1 MTLPGTGL
9 RARVVGLER
18 SLWACL
24 LTAALAT
31 LRRAVGC
38 GAGGSAPGAPARA
51 RERERAYA
59 AASGGGGA
67 EPLYRY
73 MHEADASTGLGWPTL
88 AALVGAA
95 VLGVRSGLAAAC
107 PAGPGCAPA
116 AAVLA
121 LAGCVLFA
129 CNERR
134 EAAKLRSEAAAAD
147 PDSRFLAVGDGRV
160 VLHYKQWPPQPRGER
175 RAWPRRVV
183 SMVHGFGANTYSYEC
198 DPALFGGLG
207 TALGADCATVHDLP
221 GFGLTSRGD
230 RLSDY
235 SMLAGGRALGELA
248 AHAGAGAGAGAPHA
262 QQRVVVAHSMG
273 ALSAVLMLALDLGR
287 ADAVVL
293 VAPALWAD
301 DREPG
306 PRFVALPLRL
316 LGALASA
323 TLETAAHAVA
333 WLAQPLLRLLLH
345 QLVRRQKFWSA
356 ALRTLVFH
364 ESPWMV
370 DQHRVDGY
378 RRMRAVTGWD
388 DGLVRMLRGVV
399 SWRGPAAAFAQN
411 VADARRSVSA
421 ISVACA
427 LRVLV
432 QAGLPVL
439 VVHGGADR
447 IVQCSNSRALKRMTP
462 GLELVELAGVGH
474 CVHEERPEE
483 FAAIAAAFV
492 RRALDGGRV

>member
-1 MTLPGTGL
+1 MAPSGGEDLLMALPGTGL
-9 RARVVGLER
+9 RTRVVGLER

-24 LTAALAT
+24 LTASLAA
-31 LRRAVGC
+31 LRRAVCC

-51 RERERAYA
+51 RERAY
-59 AASGGGGA
+59 ASGGDSA

-95 VLGVRSGLAAAC
+95 VLGVRSFLAAAC

-121 LAGCVLFA
+121 LAGGALFA
-129 CNERR
+129 YNEQI
-134 EAAKLRSEAAAAD
+134 EANKLRSEAAAAD
-147 PDSRFLAVGDGRV
+147 PDSRFLVVGDGRV
-160 VLHYKQWPPQPRGER
+160 VLHYKQWSPQPRG
-175 RAWPRRVV
+175 WPRRVV

-207 TALGADCATVHDLP
+207 TALGADCATVHDAP

-316 LGALASA
+316 LRALAA
-323 TLETAAHAVA
+323 TALETLAYAVA
-333 WLAQPLLRLLLH
+333 WLAQPLLFLVLH
-345 QLVRRQKFWSA
+345 QLVRREPFWNA
-356 ALRTLVFH
+356 ALLALVFH

-411 VADARRSVSA
+411 VADARRPVSA

-432 QAGLPVL
+432 QGGLPVL
-439 VVHGGADR
+439 VVHGSADR
-447 IVQCSNSRALKRMTP
+447 IVQCSNSRALKRMIP

-492 RRALDGGRV
+492 RRALDGV